1 MNHGVGKNYWV
12 PWPLGQWC
20 WRLADDLIDMRYTY
34 VGIVARRFIYRFL
47 GELFLVRHIWH
58 ITWKA
63 VKRIHIVVIECSK
76 VSTALSI
83 ARMFGFTTID
93 ENVATMTL
101 HDLQKHGR
109 EAWWQ
114 RCPTVYQFGVHIC
127 RVVIRI
133 RNRSGSGQKYNHIL
147 GWQYAIKRLESF
159 LLKAQQ

>member
-1 MNHGVGKNYWV
+1 M
-12 PWPLGQWC
+12 
-20 WRLADDLIDMRYTY
+20 IDMRYTY

-109 EAWWQ
+109 EA
-114 RCPTVYQFGVHIC
+114 
-127 RVVIRI
+127 
-133 RNRSGSGQKYNHIL
+133 
-147 GWQYAIKRLESF
+147 
-159 LLKAQQ
+159 